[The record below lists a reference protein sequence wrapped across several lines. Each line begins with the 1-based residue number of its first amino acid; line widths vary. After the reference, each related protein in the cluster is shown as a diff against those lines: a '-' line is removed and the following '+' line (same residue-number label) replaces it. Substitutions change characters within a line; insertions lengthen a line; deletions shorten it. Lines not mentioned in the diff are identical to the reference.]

1 VVALLAVQ
9 AGMVFA
15 FVFPGNQPKPHHVP
29 VGFVGSP
36 EIERAL
42 ATRSGSAIG
51 FRSYQSEQAARAA
64 IRRREVYGAFISESR
79 HNQLLVASAAS
90 ASIAQLLRGAAAKMH
105 APVQVHET
113 APLAENDPRGVTI
126 NLMFLPLIVVCFT
139 AVMALG
145 ALGLSRSRLIGAIG
159 LFAALGGLAVTALV
173 SLGLGA
179 LLGPFLALS
188 AMTALSILAI
198 ALPTA
203 GFHRF
208 LGPAGV
214 AVGAVLFLVTANPAS
229 GNATAP
235 ELLPGFWRWISQLM
249 PPGAGGSGL
258 RNVAYFDGNATFSP
272 VLVLL
277 SYAVAGAVLVVAADA
292 IRRRRDRSA
301 ASALPDRGEL
311 VELQAA

>member
-9 AGMVFA
+9 AAMVFA
-15 FVFPGNQPKPHHVP
+15 FVFPGNKPTPHHVP
-29 VGFVGSP
+29 VAYVGSSNL
-36 EIERAL
+36 EAAL
-42 ATRSGSAIG
+42 AAKSGSALSL
-51 FRSYQSEQAARAA
+51 RTYASEQAARAA
-64 IRRREVYGAFISESR
+64 IENREVYGAFISDGR

-90 ASIAQLLRGAAAKMH
+90 LSVAQLLRGAAAEAH

-113 APLAENDPRGVTI
+113 APLNENDPRGVTI

-145 ALGLSRSRLIGAIG
+145 TLGLSRSRLIAAVG
-159 LFAALGGLAVTALV
+159 LFAALGGLAVTVVV
-173 SLGLGA
+173 SVAMGA
-179 LLGPFLALS
+179 LPGSFLAL
-188 AMTALSILAI
+188 AGMTALSILAI

-214 AVGAVLFLVTANPAS
+214 VLGAVLFLVTANPAS

-249 PPGAGGSGL
+249 PPGAGGTGL
-258 RNVAYFDGNATFSP
+258 RNVAYFDGNATLRP
-272 VLVLL
+272 IVVLAA
-277 SYAVAGAVLVVAADA
+277 YAVVGAALVALADA
-292 IRRRRDRSA
+292 IRRRRGRAIHEAQSA
-301 ASALPDRGEL
+301 AEL